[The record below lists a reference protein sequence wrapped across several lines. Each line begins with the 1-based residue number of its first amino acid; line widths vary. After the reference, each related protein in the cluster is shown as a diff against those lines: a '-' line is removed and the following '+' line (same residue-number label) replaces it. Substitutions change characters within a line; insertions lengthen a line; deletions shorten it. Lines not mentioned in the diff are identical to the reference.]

1 MDTSTVEHNK
11 EITYLKNGSITS
23 VQGFEASGIH
33 CGLKRKRKDLALI
46 YSKFPLTYA
55 GTFTTNKAKAAP
67 VIINQDILKKGEKV
81 RALIIN
87 SAYANACT
95 GIDGHLDAVEIQNKT
110 ATALEVAPHEVLI
123 SSTGVIGERIP
134 VEKITS
140 SLDNL
145 VEKLNPNGGLDAA
158 EAIMTTDTTK
168 KHFAIEV
175 QLSKGKITIGG
186 IAKGSGMIHPNMATM
201 LSFITT
207 DAKINN
213 TVLQKALTESVKDS
227 FNKISVDGETSTN
240 DMVLVL
246 ANGESNIT
254 IEENS
259 NDYALFTEALK
270 SISIEMAKS
279 IVADGEGATK
289 FITINI
295 KNAATEKDANL
306 IAEAIATSPLVKTA
320 MNGNDPNWGRIISAA
335 SSSGAEINPDKTA
348 LYFGNLQILKPGY
361 IADFNEAEAVEILK
375 EKKITITLDLLDGS
389 ANTTWWTCDY
399 SEQYIKINS
408 QYRT

>member
-1 MDTSTVEHNK
+1 MDTTSVAQTEK
-11 EITYLKNGSITS
+11 ITYLENGSITS

-33 CGLKRKRKDLALI
+33 CGLKRKRKDLALV
-46 YSKFPLTYA
+46 YSKLPLTYA

-67 VIINQDILKKGEKV
+67 VIINQDILRKGKKV

-110 ATALEVAPHEVLI
+110 ATALKVAPTEVLV

-134 VEKITS
+134 VKKITS
-140 SLDNL
+140 SLNTL
-145 VEKLNPNGGLDAA
+145 IEKLNPNGGLDAA
-158 EAIMTTDTTK
+158 QAIMTTDLIK
-168 KHFAIEV
+168 KHFALEV
-175 QLSKGKITIGG
+175 QLSKGKVTIGG

-201 LSFITT
+201 LSFVTT

-213 TVLQKALTESVKDS
+213 TVLQKALTESVNDS

-246 ANGESNIT
+246 ANGASDIV

-259 NDYALFTEALK
+259 NDYNLFTKALK
-270 SISIEMAKS
+270 SINIKMAKS

-289 FITINI
+289 LITINI
-295 KNAATEKDANL
+295 TNAPSEKDANL
-306 IAEAIATSPLVKTA
+306 IAEALATSPLVKTA

-335 SSSGAEINPDKTA
+335 SSSGADISPNKVA

-361 IADFNEAEAVEILK
+361 ITDFNEQDAVNILK
-375 EKKITITLDLLDGS
+375 EKEISITLDLSSGT